1 MNREAMSDAEF
12 ITAMQ
17 QGLPPLPAPDT
28 IQRGNEGIDPGTWT
42 GWTGPKDFAPLP
54 QYPQPGDL
62 PPTPPPAETFEQAI
76 ARAARGMVLAD
87 LAFNLAF
94 LAVGVLAGLLL
105 SALFGGAP

>member
-42 GWTGPKDFAPLP
+42 GWDGPADFAPLP
-54 QYPQPGDL
+54 EYPQKSQL
-62 PPTPPPAETFEQAI
+62 PPTPPKHESFEECM
-76 ARAARGMVLAD
+76 RRTERGILLID
-87 LAFNLAF
+87 LALYAGF
-94 LAVGVLAGLLL
+94 LLLGVLAGTVI
-105 SALFGGAP
+105 GGAL